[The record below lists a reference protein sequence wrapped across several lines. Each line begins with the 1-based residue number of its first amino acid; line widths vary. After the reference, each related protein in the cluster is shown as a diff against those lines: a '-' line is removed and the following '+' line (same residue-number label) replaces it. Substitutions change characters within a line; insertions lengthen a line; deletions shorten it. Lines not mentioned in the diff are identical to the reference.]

1 MKILVIG
8 SGGREHSLVWKL
20 NQSPRVTKIFCAP
33 GNAGISKLAECVD
46 ISAEDVKGLLRFAKR
61 EKIDLTLVGPESS
74 LTLGVVD
81 AFEKQGLRIFG
92 PSQKAAILEGSKVFT
107 KKFMQKYNIPSAG
120 FSVFRKRERAIEY
133 VERVGAPI
141 VIKADG
147 LAAGKGVIVAQTV
160 PEAKKAINLIMKD
173 RAFGDAGNKV
183 VIEDCMV
190 GEEASFLAFTDGKT
204 ILPLPTSQD
213 HKPIF
218 DDDKGPNTGGMGAYS
233 PAPVVTRKLEK
244 QVMEKIMLPTVKG
257 MAKEGRPYKG
267 MLYAGLMI
275 KDGNAKV
282 VEFNCRFGDPEAQP
296 LLMRINTDLVDI
308 VEAVIDGKL
317 SKLKLDIDPRPT
329 VCVVMSSKGYPG
341 SYTKGKIIS
350 GLTKAAKQR
359 SVVVFHAGTAIKNNR
374 TVTNGGRV
382 LGVTAIGADLDK
394 AIKAA
399 YKTAAMIKWPG
410 CFYRK
415 DIGSKAAKHMKK
427 PQKSAPPAQVGI
439 IMGSDSDL
447 PVMQAAAD
455 FLQSMGI
462 SCELTVASAHR
473 TPARAA
479 EYAVTAKERG
489 LKAIIAGAGMAAH
502 LAGVLA
508 AHTDIPVIGV
518 PIDASSLN
526 GLDAL
531 LSTVQMPPG
540 VPVATMG
547 IGKAGA
553 KNAAVF
559 TARMLALEDK
569 AIEGKLAAFR
579 KDMVKEVDAKNR
591 KLQSR

>member
-1 MKILVIG
+1 
-8 SGGREHSLVWKL
+8 
-20 NQSPRVTKIFCAP
+20 
-33 GNAGISKLAECVD
+33 
-46 ISAEDVKGLLRFAKR
+46 
-61 EKIDLTLVGPESS
+61 
-74 LTLGVVD
+74 
-81 AFEKQGLRIFG
+81 
-92 PSQKAAILEGSKVFT
+92 
-107 KKFMQKYNIPSAG
+107 
-120 FSVFRKRERAIEY
+120 
-133 VERVGAPI
+133 
-141 VIKADG
+141 
-147 LAAGKGVIVAQTV
+147 
-160 PEAKKAINLIMKD
+160 
-173 RAFGDAGNKV
+173 
-183 VIEDCMV
+183 
-190 GEEASFLAFTDGKT
+190 
-204 ILPLPTSQD
+204 
-213 HKPIF
+213 
-218 DDDKGPNTGGMGAYS
+218 
-233 PAPVVTRKLEK
+233 
-244 QVMEKIMLPTVKG
+244 
-257 MAKEGRPYKG
+257 
-267 MLYAGLMI
+267 LMI
-275 KDGNAKV
+275 KDGEAKV

-296 LLMRINTDLVDI
+296 LLMRMRTDLVDV

-317 SKLKLDIDPRPT
+317 SRIKLDIDPRPT

-341 SYTKGKIIS
+341 SYQKGKIIA
-350 GLTKAAKQR
+350 GLTKTARQR

-382 LGVTAIGADLDK
+382 LGVTAIGADLNK
-394 AIKAA
+394 AIKSA

-427 PQKSAPPAQVGI
+427 PQKNAPQAQVGI

-447 PVMQAAAD
+447 PVMQKAAD

-479 EYAVTAKERG
+479 EYAVTARERG

-569 AIEGKLAAFR
+569 AIEEKLAAFR
-579 KDMVKEVDAKNR
+579 KDMVKEVEAKNR
-591 KLQSR
+591 KLQSP